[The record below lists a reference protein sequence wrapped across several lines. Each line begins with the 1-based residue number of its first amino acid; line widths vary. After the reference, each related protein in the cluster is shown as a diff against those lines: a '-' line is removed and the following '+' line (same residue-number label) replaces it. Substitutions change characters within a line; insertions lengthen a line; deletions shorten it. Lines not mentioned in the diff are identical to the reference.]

1 LWKARKEKGE
11 LFKEANVEEVK
22 EQQNDEEQDEG
33 WNTWQWGEIVKETKV
48 NITNAYNL
56 YQDWQQ

>member
-1 LWKARKEKGE
+1 LWKARKQKGE

-33 WNTWQWGEIVKETKV
+33 WNTWQWGEIVKETNV